1 MISNDNWSKA
11 ERVLKLIRTTKNFPS
26 FSFCQTLEFW
36 KHHKF
41 PRVVCSTEYW
51 NDSDMP
57 LWKLF
62 SAKLVSFAPTVW
74 TKLTSEFAAHKNRP
88 GKKKKGETVKRKAIL
103 DISIFF
109 FFCSTSKITMNDA
122 GSRYWKADSFTLQ
135 THMSKIQKLLMGRC
149 VKDTFWVKGGQ
160 HVINN
165 WYFYMTRLQQ

>member
-1 MISNDNWSKA
+1 MSIKSAVEEGLSSWQWKMISNDNWSKA
-11 ERVLKLIRTTKNFPS
+11 ERVLKLIRTTKNFPG

-88 GKKKKGETVKRKAIL
+88 GKKKKRKGKEREIELKREYYVVLVLIL
-103 DISIFF
+103 DIISIFF
-109 FFCSTSKITMNDA
+109 EAAWF
-122 GSRYWKADSFTLQ
+122 L
-135 THMSKIQKLLMGRC
+135 
-149 VKDTFWVKGGQ
+149 
-160 HVINN
+160 
-165 WYFYMTRLQQ
+165 